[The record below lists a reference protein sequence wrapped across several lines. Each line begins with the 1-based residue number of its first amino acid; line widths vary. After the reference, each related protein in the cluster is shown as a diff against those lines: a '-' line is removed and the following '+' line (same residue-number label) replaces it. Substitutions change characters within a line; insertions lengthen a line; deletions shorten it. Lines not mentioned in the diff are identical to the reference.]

1 MKTLHDQ
8 SLLRVALLSALV
20 LTVAALPAA
29 AREAKPLGVIDSERI
44 VQEYGAARDAQANY
58 QKFLEELELEIADR
72 EKELQRMAEEIESQ
86 RMLLGEDALRA
97 KMQEFEGLRADYFEY
112 RQSVEQR
119 AENEYKAKIQPI
131 IDQVKLITERLG
143 KEEGFGLILDI
154 AGQTPLFIDSDVDLT
169 DAVLAALVRG
179 TED

>member
-1 MKTLHDQ
+1 MKI
-8 SLLRVALLSALV
+8 LLNRRSFRAAGLVALV
-20 LTVAALPAA
+20 LVAAALPAA

-58 QKFLEELELEIADR
+58 QKFLEGLELEVADR

-97 KMQEFEGLRADYFEY
+97 KMTEFEGLRSDYFEF
-112 RQSVEQR
+112 RQGVEQK
-119 AENEYKAKIQPI
+119 AANEYKAKIQPI

-143 KEEGFGLILDI
+143 KEGGYGLILDI
-154 AGQTPLFIDSDVDLT
+154 AGQTPLYIDNEVDLT